1 MLGVT
6 KQATL
11 EDDVLNKVKTM
22 LPNDSCDDDSL
33 KPYYN
38 IRTELSVTS
47 DWLIL
52 YGKRIVVPK
61 KLQNEIINI
70 AHQSHQGRDKT
81 KQLLNKFVLYWLILY
96 LYYTPLWSRENAIRE
111 RFMRNILEFWW
122 LKHLSHFFLSQLI

>member
-1 MLGVT
+1 VLGVT

-47 DWLIL
+47 D
-52 YGKRIVVPK
+52 
-61 KLQNEIINI
+61 
-70 AHQSHQGRDKT
+70 
-81 KQLLNKFVLYWLILY
+81 
-96 LYYTPLWSRENAIRE
+96 
-111 RFMRNILEFWW
+111 
-122 LKHLSHFFLSQLI
+122 